1 MMMDSSVDE
10 NTMADGTATIKVIG
24 VAIPSGYRTLK
35 QQDRKAQ

>member
-1 MMMDSSVDE
+1 MPG
-10 NTMADGTATIKVIG
+10 DGGEREKIG

>member
-1 MMMDSSVDE
+1 MGEMGE
-10 NTMADGTATIKVIG
+10 KGEKIG